1 MIFFYNRK
9 DLEDISREIEKQE
22 EHIRTGPLKTRSELS
37 VEVHPLA

>member
-22 EHIRTGPLKTRSELS
+22 EHIHTGPLKTRSELS